1 MMLSFSCFAKTY
13 KVYVGT
19 PPGST
24 SDLQAR
30 MIFDAVSKQ
39 TGDTFVIL
47 NRPGAGFVIS
57 YKAFLE
63 DSKNNP
69 DVILFSISSMLLPD
83 AKIDPVNEIK
93 GLVLLHKIHYFLV
106 ALEDSKF
113 KTVSDIKGKLNVS
126 ITSPTSEI
134 LVTKNFPNSGLQ
146 TIPFKSENDALMSL
160 LKKEIDLSSSNNM
173 NAGLSSHR
181 DKLRVIKAY
190 PDNFFGFV
198 GYSVPMNF
206 PEDDKIRLN
215 SAINKALET
224 PEIRNWFKD
233 IVGEYPSGGSPEQYD
248 KMTRYVKKELETL
261 HKNSVDTLNK

>member
-1 MMLSFSCFAKTY
+1 MLSFSCFAKTY

-24 SDLQAR
+24 SDMQAR
-30 MIFDAVSKQ
+30 MIFDSVSKQ

-57 YKAFLE
+57 YRAFLE

-83 AKIDPVNEIK
+83 SKMDPINEIK

-113 KTVSDIKGKLNVS
+113 KTVGDIKGKLNVS

-134 LVTKNFPNSGLQ
+134 LVTKNFPNSGVQ

-173 NAGLSSHR
+173 NSGLSSHK

-215 SAINKALET
+215 SAINKALES

-248 KMTRYVKKELETL
+248 KMTRHVKKELETL
-261 HKNSVDTLNK
+261 HKNSVDGTAK